1 MNQSRQSKSPLA
13 LRLCA
18 AMWLLAWIA
27 ASGFCALEP
36 VFDRAESGAHHH
48 SDPSASHQHAA
59 APSSE
64 DSNHSHDSDTNGGAE
79 HSCCT
84 SLTAAPQ
91 FASSAVFTKPDF
103 GKSLPLNFLWL
114 ARSLAFVQPEAP
126 ALRQPQPPDR
136 LFTPEVYLGPA
147 LHSLAPPLAV

>member
-1 MNQSRQSKSPLA
+1 MNKSRQSKSTLA

-18 AMWLLAWIA
+18 AVWLLAWIA

-36 VFDRAESGAHHH
+36 VFDQAESGAHHH
-48 SDPSASHQHAA
+48 ADQTA

-64 DSNHSHDSDTNGGAE
+64 DSNHSHDSDKNDGAE

-91 FASSAVFTKPDF
+91 FASSAIFTKPDF
-103 GKSLPLNFLWL
+103 GKSLPLSFLWL
-114 ARSLAFVQPEAP
+114 AQTLTFVQPEAP
-126 ALRQPQPPDR
+126 AMRQSPDR
-136 LFTPEVYLGPA
+136 QWVFTPEVCLGPA
-147 LHSLAPPLAV
+147 FRSHAPPRHLT